1 MPLCFL
7 LIPINSKLSPSS
19 SVFKRIHT
27 WPWVVLKMAKADKA
41 AFFNTAIV
49 ANSATSFTTDKIRE
63 EPSDEVSLQLIPGH
77 SMTVAEL
84 LPLNFGAIVVE
95 PEELTQKVVWLR
107 EFKTMSEF
115 QLFINLL
122 ITMLCIHYNRGSPG
136 NVQ

>member
-1 MPLCFL
+1 
-7 LIPINSKLSPSS
+7 
-19 SVFKRIHT
+19 
-27 WPWVVLKMAKADKA
+27 MAKADKA

-49 ANSATSFTTDKIRE
+49 ADSATSFTTDKIRE

-77 SMTVAEL
+77 STTVAEL
-84 LPLNFGAIVVE
+84 LPLNFGAIVV
-95 PEELTQKVVWLR
+95 EELTQKVVWLR